1 MQDRLINYSEENNLN
16 DRDPAFDFSTPTTM
30 EEVQNSSENY
40 KKMLET
46 MEKFQTLSRK
56 QKRQIIKPSFS
67 NQIKR
72 SFRKPI
78 EK

>member
-1 MQDRLINYSEENNLN
+1 MQDRLINYSPDDNLN
-16 DRDPAFDFSTPTTM
+16 DRDPAFDFTQSSTM
-30 EEVQNSSENY
+30 EQIQNSSEEY

-46 MEKFQTLSRK
+46 MEKFQSLTRK

-67 NQIKR
+67 KQIKK
-72 SFRKPI
+72 SFKKAI